1 MSADDTASYAVTDT
15 PLPPLPDQDPLNTQQ
30 WNTFVAIAEAIVP
43 PLTRSDA
50 SKTDRLL
57 AHPLPSDVYHSAL
70 SRIQRLCKIQDADDA
85 TVTAYLAEGATS
97 RPEFKELI
105 SRMLAFH
112 MSDTARNGLSLILSA
127 LSTRA
132 GSLLLTGYATPLDAL
147 SLKEREQVILGWNRA
162 RLPLLRGLGRSLTQ
176 LARALWLRTS
186 PTVGTLLGYTRAPI
200 FDRAAPAGYP
210 FTFVQIPQ
218 SSLPEPEVI
227 ETDVVIVGSGC
238 GGAVAAKYLAEA
250 GLKVVVVDQSYYWS
264 PEHFPMAESQAG
276 AHLFGNGGIVTS
288 TDGSIS
294 VVAGATWGGG
304 GVINWSASLQPQGY
318 VRREWAQKFGLPH
331 FNGSAF
337 QADLDAVCARMG
349 VSANHINHN
358 KGNTVLLE
366 GARKLGWSA
375 KAVPQN
381 TGGEV
386 HDDGFCTRGCRSC
399 GKKGTTVTFLPD
411 AAEAGARFI
420 EGLEV
425 KVITFDEA
433 DATKTTGVKG
443 TWVSRDQAGG
453 VAGNHRATREVVIK
467 AKRTIV
473 SGGSL
478 YTPILLLK
486 SGLKNKHIGR
496 HLHLHPVNM
505 VAAVWDE
512 DVRPWEGPILTSVVN
527 EFENLDGDGY
537 GAKLE
542 CTTMLPSSFLPLY
555 EWKGG
560 LAFKEFTL
568 KMRRMTGYISLARDR
583 YGGRVYLNPK
593 DGRLTIDYSPS
604 TYDKNH
610 ILEGIVRLAELLYV
624 EGAREIY
631 TAIPGVDAFIRPSA
645 DTDAKVSLSPNSSP
659 SITDPDFVEW
669 TKKVRANGMPSP
681 QTPYFSAHQM
691 GTCRM
696 GTSPTNSVVDDRGRV
711 WGTQNLYIADTSV
724 FPSASGVNP
733 MITCMGIS
741 RGIARGI
748 VNEERSQ
755 PESRVAMDAKAR
767 L

>member
-1 MSADDTASYAVTDT
+1 MSSSPSYTVTDT
-15 PLPPLPDQDPLNTQQ
+15 PLPPLPDQDPLNAQQ
-30 WNTFVAIAEAIVP
+30 WNILIAIADAVVP
-43 PLTRSDA
+43 PLAPTDA
-50 SKTDRLL
+50 SNTNPLL
-57 AHPLPSDVYHSAL
+57 ALPLPSDLYHSART
-70 SRIQRLCKIQDADDA
+70 SIQRFSNTQHADDA
-85 TVTAYLAEGATS
+85 TVTAYLAERATS
-97 RPEFKELI
+97 SPQFRELI
-105 SRMLAFH
+105 SRMVALH
-112 MSDTARNGLSLILSA
+112 MSETARNGLLFILSA
-127 LSTRA
+127 LGTRA

-147 SLKEREQVILGWNRA
+147 SLQEREHVLLAWNRS
-162 RLPLLRGLGRSLTQ
+162 RLPLLRRLSRSLAQ
-176 LARALWLRTS
+176 LAKAIWLRTS
-186 PTVGTLLGYTRAPI
+186 PTVGRLLGYTHAPI
-200 FDRAAPAGYP
+200 FDHAAPAGFP
-210 FTFVQIPQ
+210 FTFLQIPH
-218 SSLPEPEVI
+218 SSSPEPEVI

-250 GLKVVVVDQSYYWS
+250 GLKVIVVDQSYYWS
-264 PEHFPMAESQAG
+264 PEHFPMAENQAG
-276 AHLFGNGGIVTS
+276 SHLFGNGGIVTS

-294 VVAGATWGGG
+294 VVAGSTWGGG

-337 QADLDAVCARMG
+337 QADLDDVCSRMG
-349 VSANHINHN
+349 VGTDHINHN
-358 KGNTVLLE
+358 KGNKVLLE

-375 KAVPQN
+375 KAVAQN
-381 TGGEV
+381 TGGAV

-399 GKKGTTVTFLPD
+399 GKKGPTVTFLPD

-420 EGLEV
+420 EGFEV
-425 KVITFDEA
+425 KTITFDEA

-443 TWVSRDQAGG
+443 TWTSRDRAGG
-453 VAGNHRATREVVIK
+453 VAGKDRVTREVVIK

-478 YTPILLLK
+478 YTPILLQK

-560 LAFKEFTL
+560 LAFKEFTM

-583 YGGRVYLNPK
+583 YGGRVYPDPK
-593 DGRLTIDYSPS
+593 DGRITIDYSPS

-610 ILEGIVRLAELLYV
+610 ILEGVVRLAELMYV

-645 DTDAKVSLSPNSSP
+645 NTDAKVSLSPNSSP
-659 SITDPDFVEW
+659 SITDSDFVEW
-669 TKKVRANGMPSP
+669 TNKVRANGLPAP

-691 GTCRM
+691 GSCRM
-696 GTSPTNSVVDDRGRV
+696 GTSPKNSVVDDRGRV

-733 MITCMGIS
+733 MITCMGIA
-741 RGIARGI
+741 RGIARGV

-755 PESRVAMDAKAR
+755 PESSVAVDTKAR